1 MSEAAAEKRNNADL
15 QCQMRSTRRLAEK
28 ASCFRTFVLSIRE
41 QAAQPAC
48 PAFANAGHRFQNSSA
63 TDCSNRTQ
71 ASNGR
76 HNFSNL
82 KLSFRQSDCS
92 NRAGLLHG
100 QLANPFHCW
109 NFAASDGINLMCP
122 WHLIFQEVIGL
133 QQLCSKQVCS
143 LSASAAGALLAP
155 CCSGRSYKLPSIR
168 LQQPHRWTNEKR
180 TNKQTPFQQPWIN
193 GSKPWSPKRA
203 VPWFQLYIQEIWI
216 PLCFSQTAWDQWKDG
231 NMRGNTHKPS
241 LFSTLTNCMSLS
253 LIGSWLLKFNHHL
266 YFNII
271 LYVIILLIN

>member
-1 MSEAAAEKRNNADL
+1 
-15 QCQMRSTRRLAEK
+15 MRSTRRLAEK

-133 QQLCSKQVCS
+133 QQLCSEQVCLTILWPGFGSFRPS
-143 LSASAAGALLAP
+143 LPWLPQHGLLALNDIFRP
-155 CCSGRSYKLPSIR
+155 SYCRESVAYSTFPRPLIR
-168 LQQPHRWTNEKR
+168 NCKGLSEAQASE
-180 TNKQTPFQQPWIN
+180 
-193 GSKPWSPKRA
+193 SM
-203 VPWFQLYIQEIWI
+203 VPL
-216 PLCFSQTAWDQWKDG
+216 S
-231 NMRGNTHKPS
+231 S
-241 LFSTLTNCMSLS
+241 LF
-253 LIGSWLLKFNHHL
+253 LIAFSW
-266 YFNII
+266 
-271 LYVIILLIN
+271 